1 MRVLGIDPGSLITGF
16 GCVES
21 RVPARAGCDA
31 ALVDGGVIRL
41 NRSWPLAQ
49 RLVQLH
55 DDVQGLIAELKP
67 DLIAIE
73 ALFTHYQRPAPVI
86 VMGHARGVI
95 LLAATRAAV
104 RTIELRPAEVK
115 KATTGHGQARKPQMQ
130 RAIAQELGLADL
142 PKPADV
148 ADALAIALCALRR
161 RTPASR

>member
-21 RVPARAGCDA
+21 RAAARTGGDA
-31 ALVDGGVIRL
+31 SLIDGGVIRL
-41 NRSWPLAQ
+41 NRAWPLAQ

-55 DDVQGLIAELKP
+55 EDVRSLIAELKP

-95 LLAATRAAV
+95 LLAATQAAV
-104 RTIELRPAEVK
+104 PTVELRPAEVK
-115 KATTGHGQARKPQMQ
+115 KATTGHGQARKSQMQ
-130 RAIAQELGLADL
+130 RAIAAELGMTDV

-148 ADALAIALCALRR
+148 ADALAIALCAMRR
-161 RTPASR
+161 RARLSM